1 MSHIYQRRVQFAD
14 TDAAGVV
21 HFSRLLCYV
30 EEAEHD
36 LLRRVGIPLL
46 GDGGWPRVHV
56 DCDYLAPVRPG
67 ESVEVAIAPE
77 EIGRSS
83 VGWVFSVRVSG
94 TEVAKG
100 RVKTVCVD
108 AQGCPA
114 EIRPEW
120 RGGLESAGADSR
132 RGE

>member
-1 MSHIYQRRVQFAD
+1 MGHIYQRRVQFAD

-21 HFSRLLCYV
+21 HFSRLLCYA

-83 VGWVFSVRVSG
+83 VGWVFSVSTSG
-94 TEVAKG
+94 AEVARG
-100 RVKTVCVD
+100 RMKTVYVD
-108 AQGCPA
+108 EQGSPA
-114 EIRPEW
+114 EIRPGW
-120 RGGLESAGADSR
+120 RRWLESA
-132 RGE
+132 RGQG